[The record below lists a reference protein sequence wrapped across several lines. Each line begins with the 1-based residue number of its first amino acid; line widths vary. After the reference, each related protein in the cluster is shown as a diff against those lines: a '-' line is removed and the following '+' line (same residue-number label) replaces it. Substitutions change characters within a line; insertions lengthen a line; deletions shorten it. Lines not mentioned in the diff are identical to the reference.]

1 MNYLRLIDIL
11 DSNLELFSQFDH
23 VYLFGSALSGS
34 ELSADSDID
43 LLLLYSKY
51 SDQLV
56 SGCEQISQKL
66 GNETGRVVDLTVLG
80 IDEERHVGFLDRIS
94 PHYRK
99 IKLPFGRTP
108 GIACRTECF
117 LRGFRQKRRRR
128 QRSRLHVR
136 HTAYRTL
143 AGPRLWAPIPHR
155 QDEVP

>member
-23 VYLFGSALSGS
+23 VYLFGSALRRIG
-34 ELSADSDID
+34 LPVDDSDID

-99 IKLPFGRTP
+99 IK
-108 GIACRTECF
+108 
-117 LRGFRQKRRRR
+117 
-128 QRSRLHVR
+128 
-136 HTAYRTL
+136 
-143 AGPRLWAPIPHR
+143 
-155 QDEVP
+155 

>member
-11 DSNLELFSQFDH
+11 DSNLELLSQFDH

-99 IKLPFGRTP
+99 IK
-108 GIACRTECF
+108 
-117 LRGFRQKRRRR
+117 
-128 QRSRLHVR
+128 
-136 HTAYRTL
+136 
-143 AGPRLWAPIPHR
+143 
-155 QDEVP
+155 

>member
-66 GNETGRVVDLTVLG
+66 GNETGRVVDLTVL
-80 IDEERHVGFLDRIS
+80 DEERHVGFLDRIS

-99 IKLPFGRTP
+99 IK
-108 GIACRTECF
+108 
-117 LRGFRQKRRRR
+117 
-128 QRSRLHVR
+128 
-136 HTAYRTL
+136 
-143 AGPRLWAPIPHR
+143 
-155 QDEVP
+155 

>member
-34 ELSADSDID
+34 ELSADSD

-99 IKLPFGRTP
+99 IK
-108 GIACRTECF
+108 
-117 LRGFRQKRRRR
+117 
-128 QRSRLHVR
+128 
-136 HTAYRTL
+136 
-143 AGPRLWAPIPHR
+143 
-155 QDEVP
+155 

>member
-80 IDEERHVGFLDRIS
+80 IDEERHVGFFDRIS

-99 IKLPFGRTP
+99 IK
-108 GIACRTECF
+108 
-117 LRGFRQKRRRR
+117 
-128 QRSRLHVR
+128 
-136 HTAYRTL
+136 
-143 AGPRLWAPIPHR
+143 
-155 QDEVP
+155 